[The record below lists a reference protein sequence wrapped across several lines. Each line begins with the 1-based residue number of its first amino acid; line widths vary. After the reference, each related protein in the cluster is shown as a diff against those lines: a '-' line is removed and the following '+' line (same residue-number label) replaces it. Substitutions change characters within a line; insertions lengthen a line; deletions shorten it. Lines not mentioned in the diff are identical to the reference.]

1 MKKKVT
7 KKAIFQIGDTVR
19 LLDRYGTPKYAIV
32 MKTVV
37 SDKDGL
43 LLYLTWLHCD
53 SDDDGLRPSFKD
65 NDPYLASYFAKVF

>member
-1 MKKKVT
+1 MKVKKQ

-32 MKTVV
+32 INTVD
-37 SDKDGL
+37 SDRDGL

-53 SDDDGLRPSFKD
+53 NDDDGLRPSFKD